1 MKSYSMEG
9 GARLDGQLEV
19 QGAKNSVLPILA
31 GTLLAT
37 GETVLHHCPKLTDVE
52 ATLTIL
58 ELLGC
63 RTRREGSTVYVQ
75 NNGLTSTEIP
85 CDLMLKM
92 RSSVLF
98 LGALLSK
105 NKSAKLCK
113 PGGCQLGPRPI
124 DYHLQALR
132 SLGVKLEEE
141 GDNLYCTLG
150 KHVLGKEIYLPFP
163 SVGATEN
170 LMLLACG
177 ISGTTT
183 LVGVAREPE
192 IVDLQE
198 FLRAMGASVT
208 GAGTS
213 TIMIEGGKTLN
224 PCEYRVM
231 GDRIVATTYLS
242 AAAMTGGTVSL
253 LGVKAEEMSA
263 VLSVFDQMG
272 CGLSTRKGC
281 ITLSAPSGGKNLCSV
296 PPIRTA
302 PYPAFPTDAQAL
314 LMAVLTQGEGSTLME
329 ENMFDSRFHHVDE
342 LRKLGAKIE
351 ISSRVAMVTGKSTLR
366 GATVYG
372 RDLRGTAAL
381 ILGCLAAEG
390 ESQVYGLEH
399 LERGYE
405 QFHEQLTQMGAK
417 IMLHTT

>member
-1 MKSYSMEG
+1 MNSYSIQG
-9 GARLDGQLEV
+9 GTQLEGTIGV

-37 GETVLHHCPKLTDVE
+37 GETILHNCPDLTDVS

-63 RTRREGSTVYVQ
+63 TTRREGSTVYIE
-75 NNGLTSTEIP
+75 NNGLTGHEIP
-85 CDLMLKM
+85 CELMLKM

-98 LGALLSK
+98 LGGLLGK
-105 NKSAKLCK
+105 VKSATLCK

-124 DYHLQALR
+124 DYHLQAFR
-132 SLGVKLEEE
+132 SLGVTMEEQ
-141 GDNLYCTLG
+141 GDELRCTLSPS
-150 KHVLGKEIYLPFP
+150 VEGKEIYLPFP

-183 LVGVAREPE
+183 LIGVAREPE
-192 IVDLQE
+192 IVDLQD
-198 FLRAMGASVT
+198 FLRAMGAKVT

-213 TIMIEGGKTLN
+213 TIVIEGGKPLKPAEFTI
-224 PCEYRVM
+224 M

-242 AAAMTGGTVSL
+242 AAAITGGTVL
-253 LGVKAEEMSA
+253 LSGVNEGYLTSVLA
-263 VLSVFDQMG
+263 VFRQMG
-272 CGLSTRKGC
+272 CELSKEQQDIRLSVPKGT
-281 ITLSAPSGGKNLCSV
+281 TLSGV
-296 PPIRTA
+296 PPLQTA

-314 LMAVLTQGEGSTLME
+314 LMAVLTQGQGSTLME
-329 ENMFDSRFHHVDE
+329 EKMFDSRFHHVDE

-351 ISSRVAMVTGKSTLR
+351 ISSRVAMVTGKSPLV
-366 GATVYG
+366 GATIYG

-381 ILGCLAAEG
+381 IIAALAAEG
-390 ESQVYGLEH
+390 ESHVFGLEH
-399 LERGYE
+399 LDRGYE
-405 QFHEQLTQMGAK
+405 RLDLGLQNMGAK
-417 IMLHTT
+417 VLLHTT

>member
-1 MKSYSMEG
+1 MNSYSIQGGTQLEG
-9 GARLDGQLEV
+9 TIEV

-37 GETVLHHCPKLTDVE
+37 GETVLHNCPDLTDVS

-63 RTRREGSTVYVQ
+63 TTRREGSTVYIR
-75 NNGLTSTEIP
+75 NNGLTGHEIP
-85 CDLMLKM
+85 CELMLKM

-98 LGALLSK
+98 LGGLLGK
-105 NKSAKLCK
+105 VKSATLCK

-124 DYHLQALR
+124 DYHLQAFR
-132 SLGVKLEEE
+132 SLGVTMEEQ
-141 GDNLYCTLG
+141 GDDLICTLSPSAR
-150 KHVLGKEIYLPFP
+150 GKEVYLPFP

-177 ISGTTT
+177 ILGTTT
-183 LVGVAREPE
+183 LIGVAREPE

-198 FLRAMGASVT
+198 FLKAMGAKVT

-213 TIMIEGGKTLN
+213 TIVIEGGKPLT
-224 PCEYRVM
+224 PAEFTVM

-242 AAAMTGGTVSL
+242 AAAITGGTVL
-253 LGVKAEEMSA
+253 LSGVKEEYLTS
-263 VLSVFDQMG
+263 VLSVFSQMG
-272 CGLSTRKGC
+272 CQVSLENQSLR
-281 ITLSAPSGGKNLCSV
+281 LSAPKGKELSGV
-296 PPIRTA
+296 PPLQTA

-314 LMAVLTQGEGSTLME
+314 LMAVLTQGQGSTLME
-329 ENMFDSRFHHVDE
+329 EKMFDSRFHHVDE

-351 ISSRVAMVTGKSTLR
+351 ISSRVAMVTGKSPLV
-366 GATVYG
+366 GATMYG

-381 ILGCLAAEG
+381 IVAALAAEG
-390 ESQVYGLEH
+390 ESRVFGLEH

-405 QFHEQLTQMGAK
+405 RLDLRLQNMGAK
-417 IMLHTT
+417 VLLHTT